1 MRRAS
6 LQLVK
11 RRFINTKQQFFEGK
25 FKLFLQGL
33 ATDGVA
39 RAEFKVYLNEMPSRV
54 GRRQQSNLLLYFAG
68 ISIPRERE

>member
-11 RRFINTKQQFFEGK
+11 RRFINTKQQFFEGN

-39 RAEFKVYLNEMPSRV
+39 RAEFKVCLNEMPSRV
-54 GRRQQSNLLLYFAG
+54 RRRQQSNPRLYFAEIAHPYG
-68 ISIPRERE
+68 RK